1 MARIKGVDIPNDKR
15 IEVSL
20 TYIYGIGKNLAK
32 TILTNANVD
41 LNKKIR
47 YN

>member
-20 TYIYGIGKNLAK
+20 TYIYGIGNYLKQF
-32 TILTNANVD
+32 
-41 LNKKIR
+41 
-47 YN
+47 